1 MDFQTVLIVSLQID
15 YLMSLLNFHG
25 EDTLEFYL
33 PKELY
38 GAFKQMT
45 DNTQIDAGFYEANDD
60 LGFILEFHS
69 PEAQE
74 RFIEVATGFNHNP
87 RKSFEIP
94 MPNLYMGKE
103 EIDTEV
109 LKTYLDE
116 IKEFF
121 GNEFEGAVRI
131 PVGKNG
137 NNIAYCVCDQNGI
150 Q

>member
-45 DNTQIDAGFYEANDD
+45 DNTRIDAGFYQANDD
-60 LGFILEFHS
+60 LGFILKFHS
-69 PEAQE
+69 IEAQE
-74 RFIEVATGFNHNP
+74 RFIEVATGFNHTR
-87 RKSFEIP
+87 RKSFQIP
-94 MPNLYMGKE
+94 MPNLYMGKDAIDVDVLKAYLE
-103 EIDTEV
+103 EIR
-109 LKTYLDE
+109 
-116 IKEFF
+116 IFF
-121 GNEFEGAVRI
+121 ENEYEGTVRI
-131 PVGKNG
+131 PLDKQGS
-137 NNIAYCVCDQNGI
+137 NIIYCTCNQYGI